1 MNIERAVNVV
11 GVIAVI
17 ASLVFVGLQ
26 LRQAQVI
33 ALGAQ
38 TQARTDN
45 LTAIFLASL
54 EGNEKVIELSDPKY
68 LRSGVTDSDL
78 PIFNQINRI
87 RALSLQNAFQQ
98 YSLGLLPEDVWKL
111 AELRIAVT
119 LRGCKARYMLFGQ
132 ATPSFRSYLESVS
145 EIDCPLDDSFGVS

>member
-1 MNIERAVNVV
+1 MNIERAVNII
-11 GVIAVI
+11 GVLAVI

-68 LRSGVTDSDL
+68 LRSGVTNAEL

-87 RALSLQNAFQQ
+87 RALSLQNAYQQ
-98 YSLGLLPEDVWKL
+98 HQLGLLPEDVWKL
-111 AELRIAVT
+111 A
-119 LRGCKARYMLFGQ
+119 
-132 ATPSFRSYLESVS
+132 
-145 EIDCPLDDSFGVS
+145 

>member
-1 MNIERAVNVV
+1 MNIERAVNAV

-26 LRQAQVI
+26 LRQAKVI
-33 ALGAQ
+33 AIGAQ
-38 TQARTDN
+38 NQAITDK
-45 LTAIFLASL
+45 LTSIYITSI
-54 EGNEKVIELSDPKY
+54 EGNEKVIELSDSKY

-87 RALSLQNAFQQ
+87 RALSLQNAYQQ

-119 LRGCKARYMLFGQ
+119 LRGCQARHMLFGQ
-132 ATPSFRSYLESVS
+132 ATPSFRSYLDSIS
-145 EIDCPLDDSFGVS
+145 EIDCPLDDSFVVR

>member
-38 TQARTDN
+38 T
-45 LTAIFLASL
+45 
-54 EGNEKVIELSDPKY
+54 
-68 LRSGVTDSDL
+68 
-78 PIFNQINRI
+78 
-87 RALSLQNAFQQ
+87 
-98 YSLGLLPEDVWKL
+98 
-111 AELRIAVT
+111 
-119 LRGCKARYMLFGQ
+119 
-132 ATPSFRSYLESVS
+132 
-145 EIDCPLDDSFGVS
+145 